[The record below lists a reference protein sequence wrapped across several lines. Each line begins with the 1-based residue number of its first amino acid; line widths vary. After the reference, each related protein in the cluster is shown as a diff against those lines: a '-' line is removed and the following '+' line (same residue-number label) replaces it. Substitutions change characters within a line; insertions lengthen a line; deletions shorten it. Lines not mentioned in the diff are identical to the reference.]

1 MFSKGFFQVKKA
13 CGECQGRGT
22 LFAEACHACSG
33 RGIIDKLKKLKIKI
47 PPGADT
53 GTVLRYRGE
62 MVPAQMTAPRA
73 EIFVSSSG

>member
-1 MFSKGFFQVKKA
+1 MFSKDFFQVKKA

-47 PPGADT
+47 LPVQIREPFCAIGARGPAPMT
-53 GTVLRYRGE
+53 G
-62 MVPAQMTAPRA
+62 PRA
-73 EIFVSSSG
+73 ETCVSSSG